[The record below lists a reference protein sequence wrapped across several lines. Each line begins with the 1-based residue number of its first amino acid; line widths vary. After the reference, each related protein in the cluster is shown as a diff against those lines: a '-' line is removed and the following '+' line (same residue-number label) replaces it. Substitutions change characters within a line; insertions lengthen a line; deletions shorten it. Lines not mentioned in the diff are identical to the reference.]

1 MRIGFQGCGSSAQK
15 FNHPLFVI
23 AACYADWTPG
33 VCAKTA
39 RNRQI
44 GPNGIIA
51 STARTCSNTC
61 VFVVLCSFRLS
72 VVIGALPAP
81 SLHQKELRASTA
93 CTFSQDVIL
102 MIVVKTQPS
111 VVIGAPLPISY
122 KASGLMRATL
132 VGQSGSRK
140 PLLRPRRTTQ
150 RTVVIGAR
158 PAPLLP
164 QNGFLASTA
173 CTFSTTCVFAFI
185 CIFRRAFVIRVRPAP
200 SFDQYGLLASTACT
214 FLRKLML
221 FVFGCFV

>member
-1 MRIGFQGCGSSAQK
+1 MR
-15 FNHPLFVI
+15 
-23 AACYADWTPG
+23 TPG

-39 RNRQI
+39 RKRQI
-44 GPNGIIA
+44 GPNGLLA
-51 STARTCSNTC
+51 STARTFSNTC
-61 VFVVLCSFRLS
+61 VFAVCCSFRLS
-72 VVIGALPAP
+72 VVIGALPAA

-93 CTFSQDVIL
+93 CTCSKDVIL
-102 MIVVKTQPS
+102 LIFVKTQPS

-150 RTVVIGAR
+150 RTVVIGSR

-164 QNGFLASTA
+164 QNGLFTSTA
-173 CTFSTTCVFAFI
+173 CTFSTTCVFTCF
-185 CIFRRAFVIRVRPAP
+185 CSFPRAVVIRVRPAP

-214 FLRKLML
+214 FLRRLML
-221 FVFGCFV
+221 IVFGYFSKTCAPLLREAPFGSPGLSP